1 MEVSM
6 MAWLALGFGA
16 ALATEP
22 YAVVLGTAQDAGHP
36 QIGCT
41 KHCCSGAWGG
51 NGHRV
56 SSIGLVDPDSGRH
69 WVLDATPDFPHQQH
83 TLPGTLGGVLPTHAH
98 MGHYTG
104 LMHLGREVMGARG
117 VPVWAMPRMH
127 AFLSGNGPWDQL
139 VQLGN
144 IMLRELADGV
154 SIALSDTLRVT
165 PIQVPHRDEYSE
177 TVGFL
182 VQGPS
187 RKVLYL
193 PDIDKWE
200 RWERPIE
207 GLVRSVDRAW
217 LDGTFYDSDE
227 LPGRDMSQIPHP
239 FIVESMDRF
248 APLPPRDR
256 ARVHFIHLNHTNP
269 AFDPRSRARSEIES
283 AGFHVAEA
291 GDRINL

>member
-1 MEVSM
+1 M
-6 MAWLALGFGA
+6 MGWLAIGVST
-16 ALATEP
+16 ALAAGP

-36 QIGCT
+36 QIGCS
-41 KHCCSGAWGG
+41 KSCCTEAWSGE
-51 NGHRV
+51 GHRV
-56 SSIGLVDPDSGRH
+56 SSIGLVDPASGKH

-104 LMHLGREVMGARG
+104 LMHLGREAMGARG
-117 VPVWAMPRMH
+117 VPVWVMPRMH
-127 AFLSGNGPWDQL
+127 AFLSQNGPWDQL
-139 VQLGN
+139 VKLGN
-144 IMLRELADGV
+144 IMLKELANGV
-154 SIALSDTLRVT
+154 SIALSDTLQIT
-165 PIQVPHRDEYSE
+165 PVQVPHRDEYSE
-177 TVGFL
+177 TVGFV

-187 RKVLYL
+187 KRVLYL

-227 LPGRDMSQIPHP
+227 LPGRDMSQSPHP
-239 FIVESMDRF
+239 FLVESMDRL

-269 AFDPRSRARSEIES
+269 ALNPRSRARATIED

-291 GDRINL
+291 GDRIAL